1 MLGFVIGTLL
11 GSTVAIVVIAMC
23 TTAKKSDEKIE
34 EIHNYE
40 SS

>member
-11 GSTVAIVVIAMC
+11 GITVAIVVIAMC